1 MSQDVVRCY
10 NCGTTRWGSRAK
22 YIGTPDRSQK
32 SLGIQSIFR
41 MYDELLGGF
50 KHCLFSIIWDN
61 HPNWRTHIFQ
71 KGLKPPITE
80 LDDGNI
86 YRKPL
91 YLMVKNMVS
100 CRFSLKPIHWTNI
113 AQRGCFT
120 TNQNIND
127 ECLGLGNLW
136 NINVFSTN
144 QWLGFFQ
151 CSSTFGGEKR
161 LSCRTIS
168 GSQGIQS
175 DEQLEYQGFHKVVPP
190 R

>member
-100 CRFSLKPIHWTNI
+100 CRFSLKPIHW
-113 AQRGCFT
+113 
-120 TNQNIND
+120 
-127 ECLGLGNLW
+127 
-136 NINVFSTN
+136 
-144 QWLGFFQ
+144 
-151 CSSTFGGEKR
+151 SSRKNSQTPGQTLHVGPPSSMASMMACRDLNFVRISEAVMGQSPVSSWSWDGSDRKETCMDQGR
-161 LSCRTIS
+161 DVVSCREFYRI
-168 GSQGIQS
+168 
-175 DEQLEYQGFHKVVPP
+175 L
-190 R
+190 